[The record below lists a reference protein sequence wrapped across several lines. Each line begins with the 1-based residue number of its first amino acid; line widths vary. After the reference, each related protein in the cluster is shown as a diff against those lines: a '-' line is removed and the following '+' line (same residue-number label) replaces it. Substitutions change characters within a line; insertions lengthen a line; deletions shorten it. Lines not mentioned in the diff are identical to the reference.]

1 MAGMEARELIRPD
14 PAGPAMGESRS
25 RVLAAI
31 QDAGEPV
38 GVSRIA
44 ARLRLHAN
52 TVRFHLDALVRT
64 GLVERVV
71 EERHRPGRPRSLY
84 TVRAESSAI
93 GQRSYRLLAEILAGF
108 VAANVEQ
115 PARAAVEAG
124 QAWGRFLAEPPPPF
138 RRVDEDGAVE
148 QLTRTLS
155 VIGFAPETR
164 AGPTR
169 QIRLHHCPFRE
180 VAVEHRDV
188 VCAIHLG
195 LMQGLLAELDA
206 PVDAERLEPFVE
218 PTLCIAH
225 LSARAEP
232 TDG

>member
-1 MAGMEARELIRPD
+1 MEARELIRPD

-25 RVLAAI
+25 RVLAAV

-44 ARLRLHAN
+44 AYLRLHAN
-52 TVRFHLDALVRT
+52 TVRFHLDALVRA
-64 GLVERVV
+64 GLVARVV
-71 EERHRPGRPRSLY
+71 EERRRPGRPRSLY
-84 TVRAESSAI
+84 AVRAESNAI

-108 VAANVEQ
+108 VAANVDQ
-115 PARAAVEAG
+115 PGRAAVEAG
-124 QAWGRFLAEPPPPF
+124 RAWGRFLAEPPPPF

-155 VIGFAPETR
+155 VIGFAPEAR
-164 AGPTR
+164 AEPTR

-180 VAVEHRDV
+180 VAEDHRDV

-195 LMQGLLAELDA
+195 LMQGLLAELGA
-206 PVDAERLEPFVE
+206 PVEAERLEPFVE
-218 PTLCIAH
+218 PNLCIAH
-225 LSARAEP
+225 LSARAEA
-232 TDG
+232 DG